1 MILGTPKKKHCEH
14 AVHIVIDLGAGCGKR
29 HVRGR
34 VLTQFAPAVKY
45 LQTPQTSDPP
55 PDFTPTDLAMLKESR
70 R

>member
-1 MILGTPKKKHCEH
+1 MMLGTPKKKHCEH
-14 AVHIVIDLGAGCGKR
+14 AVHRVIDLGAGYGKR

-45 LQTPQTSDPP
+45 RQTP